1 MLHIET
7 IEPTTLELLK
17 RIQAI
22 PEFKDIRLVGGTSL
36 ALQIGHRKS
45 VDLDF
50 FGIVPYST
58 KEILDLLSPIGQPI
72 VIQDSRNIHIFI
84 LKGIKIDFVNFEF
97 PWLKETIEED
107 DIRLASIED
116 IAAMKIT
123 AAIGRGTK
131 KDFIDI
137 AHLLDIY
144 PLSEILGFY
153 ENKYPNAST
162 FMALKSLLYFE
173 DAEADAMP
181 VMLSTIT
188 WDQTK
193 EKIRKAIETL

>member
-22 PEFKDIRLVGGTSL
+22 PEFKDT
-36 ALQIGHRKS
+36 
-45 VDLDF
+45 
-50 FGIVPYST
+50 
-58 KEILDLLSPIGQPI
+58 
-72 VIQDSRNIHIFI
+72 
-84 LKGIKIDFVNFEF
+84 
-97 PWLKETIEED
+97 
-107 DIRLASIED
+107 RLAGVED

-131 KDFIDI
+131 KYFIDI